1 MKFSWSKSKAIPQ
14 DFWKWF
20 IANSSHYTH
29 LSEAPDMENR
39 LDEFQ
44 QQLHKIDERLAFE
57 FLGNP
62 TDHSEL
68 IISADGDS
76 EAFPVVQSLVDA
88 APQIDGW
95 QIIAFRQRGDTECA
109 IKMGDV
115 DLGPEQMW
123 FRLEADGDKVGLNL
137 YFGGIELNDEV
148 AGAAFILLDNALGE
162 YDMETKVGFI
172 ERHQL
177 QTEADVTRLQ
187 AFEKLP
193 TAFDSFYH
201 QLKH

>member
-1 MKFSWSKSKAIPQ
+1 MNFSWSKSQNSTQA
-14 DFWKWF
+14 FWKWF
-20 IANSSHYTH
+20 VANSRRYMY
-29 LSEAPDMENR
+29 LSESPDMENR

-44 QQLHKIDERLAFE
+44 QQLNKIDERLAFE

-76 EAFPVVQSLVDA
+76 EAFPNVQSLVNA
-88 APQIDGW
+88 APTIEGW

-123 FRLEADGDKVGLNL
+123 FHLETDGSKIGLNL
-137 YFGGIELNDEV
+137 YFGGIELTDEV
-148 AGAAFILLDNALGE
+148 ANAAFILLDNALGE

-177 QTEADVTRLQ
+177 QPEADVTRLQ
-187 AFEKLP
+187 TFGKLP
-193 TAFDSFYH
+193 AAFDKFYL